1 MGMDISQIELLK
13 LFPKYQKIIYDKLIN
28 GNNIVFANA
37 ATNMTKTVVAASFKA
52 SNNSFVVVYPN
63 IYYANLAYLDYLDLL
78 EADEVSFFPVEEIVS
93 SELIASSSDFRIAR
107 LLTLKKIIENK
118 KQLIVT
124 TLEGYTRMVPSKDK
138 MISSFLKIDLDSK
151 ITKKELENAL
161 YLRGYKKVSITD
173 CEGTYSVRGSV
184 VDCYIIGSTYPVRFS
199 FDFDE
204 IENIKYFDPTTQL
217 SVEKTKEVTIYPVY
231 ELFYKETEYEEI
243 AKRITL
249 EYGDNEIV
257 KQDLENLKNYKNL
270 DTCYKY
276 LPFID
281 PNATF
286 ILTLLSFPTVIF
298 NELGQIIEKEN
309 QNIIEYATF
318 LENTKN
324 KSINKLFKSINEII
338 PYNSKTF
345 YFTQFYPNKEE
356 IKNIYHLN
364 DINIEDVKTSNV
376 IDYNNNFKNLTNELK
391 INNNKTYIITHN
403 TQEKLKFIEDVL
415 NANDLKYNHM
425 EDARSLKQ
433 NIINTMCSTDAIGFS
448 DYEENFEII
457 SPHELSKGKVT
468 RHHKYQKLYNESKQI
483 YSKEELKVGDYVVHR
498 DYGIGIYKGIES
510 ITLGNTINDY
520 IKIEYAS
527 ESKLFI
533 PVENIYVLEKYMGN
547 SDKIPKLSKTN
558 SKEWS
563 NKKAKIKAKLLETAK
578 KLIDIQAKRELLQGF
593 VYEKDTPLQKEFE
606 NDFEYVET
614 PGQLKATEDVKKDME
629 STHPMDRLICGDVG
643 FGKTEV
649 AMRAAFKAVESGKQV
664 LYLVPTTVLARQHY
678 YSFKNRFEKYGVRV
692 EMLSRFV
699 DDVTTKKTLEGLKKG
714 YVDIVVG
721 THRLL
726 SNDVICHDLGL
737 LIIDEEHRFGVEHK
751 ERIKEMKA
759 NVDVLSLSATPI
771 PRTLQMALTG
781 LRDMSLIETP
791 PVNRLSVQTYVL
803 KSNDSVIREAINREL
818 GRGGQV
824 LYLLNR
830 ISELDKICR
839 KIHRLVPNAKIG
851 LIHGKMSRDE
861 IEDTIT
867 QFLERTYDVL
877 VCTTIVETGID
888 IPNANTI
895 IIEKANMLGLAQI
908 YQIRGRVGR
917 SDRIAYAYLMYD
929 NESLLTETAR
939 KRLETIKEFTTLG
952 SGYKIDMRDLSIRGA
967 GDILGSEQ
975 SGFIDD
981 IGIDLYMKMLE
992 EAIAEQKGIVKKEE
1006 DKRILTS
1013 TSRHIDLN
1021 YVDDDAIRIAM
1032 HQSISKV
1039 CSREDAVKLINEFTD
1054 KYGKTSPELE
1064 LYIESRYLEY
1074 LLKSKGIETYKE
1086 KENEV
1091 EFNFDKEHTKNIN
1104 YNKIVSLSLNLPKA
1118 WRFKYL
1124 HERIYINILLDDG
1137 SKEKNKN
1144 NYIYKIVSFLENI

>member
-52 SNNSFVVVYPN
+52 NNNSFVVVYPN

-824 LYLLNR
+824 FYLLNR

-952 SGYKIDMRDLSIRGA
+952 SGYKIAMRDLSIRGA

-1013 TSRHIDLN
+1013 ASRHIDLN

-1124 HERIYINILLDDG
+1124 HERIYINISLDDV

>member
-1 MGMDISQIELLK
+1 MEMDISQIELLK
-13 LFPKYQKIIYDKLIN
+13 FFPKYQKIIYDKLIN

-52 SNNSFVVVYPN
+52 NNNSFVVVYPN

-231 ELFYKETEYEEI
+231 ELFYKEAEYEEI

-457 SPHELSKGKVT
+457 SP
-468 RHHKYQKLYNESKQI
+468 
-483 YSKEELKVGDYVVHR
+483 
-498 DYGIGIYKGIES
+498 
-510 ITLGNTINDY
+510 
-520 IKIEYAS
+520 
-527 ESKLFI
+527 
-533 PVENIYVLEKYMGN
+533 
-547 SDKIPKLSKTN
+547 
-558 SKEWS
+558 
-563 NKKAKIKAKLLETAK
+563 
-578 KLIDIQAKRELLQGF
+578 
-593 VYEKDTPLQKEFE
+593 
-606 NDFEYVET
+606 
-614 PGQLKATEDVKKDME
+614 
-629 STHPMDRLICGDVG
+629 
-643 FGKTEV
+643 
-649 AMRAAFKAVESGKQV
+649 
-664 LYLVPTTVLARQHY
+664 
-678 YSFKNRFEKYGVRV
+678 
-692 EMLSRFV
+692 
-699 DDVTTKKTLEGLKKG
+699 
-714 YVDIVVG
+714 
-721 THRLL
+721 
-726 SNDVICHDLGL
+726 
-737 LIIDEEHRFGVEHK
+737 
-751 ERIKEMKA
+751 
-759 NVDVLSLSATPI
+759 
-771 PRTLQMALTG
+771 
-781 LRDMSLIETP
+781 
-791 PVNRLSVQTYVL
+791 
-803 KSNDSVIREAINREL
+803 
-818 GRGGQV
+818 
-824 LYLLNR
+824 
-830 ISELDKICR
+830 
-839 KIHRLVPNAKIG
+839 
-851 LIHGKMSRDE
+851 
-861 IEDTIT
+861 
-867 QFLERTYDVL
+867 
-877 VCTTIVETGID
+877 
-888 IPNANTI
+888 
-895 IIEKANMLGLAQI
+895 
-908 YQIRGRVGR
+908 
-917 SDRIAYAYLMYD
+917 
-929 NESLLTETAR
+929 
-939 KRLETIKEFTTLG
+939 
-952 SGYKIDMRDLSIRGA
+952 
-967 GDILGSEQ
+967 
-975 SGFIDD
+975 
-981 IGIDLYMKMLE
+981 
-992 EAIAEQKGIVKKEE
+992 
-1006 DKRILTS
+1006 
-1013 TSRHIDLN
+1013 
-1021 YVDDDAIRIAM
+1021 
-1032 HQSISKV
+1032 
-1039 CSREDAVKLINEFTD
+1039 
-1054 KYGKTSPELE
+1054 
-1064 LYIESRYLEY
+1064 
-1074 LLKSKGIETYKE
+1074 
-1086 KENEV
+1086 
-1091 EFNFDKEHTKNIN
+1091 
-1104 YNKIVSLSLNLPKA
+1104 
-1118 WRFKYL
+1118 
-1124 HERIYINILLDDG
+1124 
-1137 SKEKNKN
+1137 
-1144 NYIYKIVSFLENI
+1144 

>member
-231 ELFYKETEYEEI
+231 ELFYKEAEYEEI

-364 DINIEDVKTSNV
+364 DINIEDIKTSNV

-824 LYLLNR
+824 FYLLNR

-839 KIHRLVPNAKIG
+839 KIYRLVPNAKIG

-952 SGYKIDMRDLSIRGA
+952 SGYKIAMRDLSIRGA

-1013 TSRHIDLN
+1013 ASRHIDLN

-1039 CSREDAVKLINEFTD
+1039 CSRADAVKLINEFTD

-1124 HERIYINILLDDG
+1124 YERIYINILLDDG

>member
-13 LFPKYQKIIYDKLIN
+13 IFPKYQKIIYDKLIN

-231 ELFYKETEYEEI
+231 ELFYKEAEYEEI

-578 KLIDIQAKRELLQGF
+578 KLIDIQAKREILQGF

-824 LYLLNR
+824 FYLLNR

-952 SGYKIDMRDLSIRGA
+952 SGYKIAMRDLSIRGA

-1013 TSRHIDLN
+1013 ASRHIDLN

>member
-231 ELFYKETEYEEI
+231 ELFYKEAEYEEI

-364 DINIEDVKTSNV
+364 DINIEDIKTSNV

-824 LYLLNR
+824 FYLLNR

-839 KIHRLVPNAKIG
+839 KIYRLVPNAKIG

-952 SGYKIDMRDLSIRGA
+952 SGYKIAMRDLSIRGA

-1013 TSRHIDLN
+1013 ASRHIDLN

-1039 CSREDAVKLINEFTD
+1039 CSRADAVKLINEFTD

>member
-1 MGMDISQIELLK
+1 MQLVLVIMKRILK
-13 LFPKYQKIIYDKLIN
+13 L
-28 GNNIVFANA
+28 
-37 ATNMTKTVVAASFKA
+37 
-52 SNNSFVVVYPN
+52 
-63 IYYANLAYLDYLDLL
+63 YL
-78 EADEVSFFPVEEIVS
+78 
-93 SELIASSSDFRIAR
+93 
-107 LLTLKKIIENK
+107 
-118 KQLIVT
+118 
-124 TLEGYTRMVPSKDK
+124 
-138 MISSFLKIDLDSK
+138 
-151 ITKKELENAL
+151 
-161 YLRGYKKVSITD
+161 
-173 CEGTYSVRGSV
+173 
-184 VDCYIIGSTYPVRFS
+184 
-199 FDFDE
+199 
-204 IENIKYFDPTTQL
+204 
-217 SVEKTKEVTIYPVY
+217 
-231 ELFYKETEYEEI
+231 
-243 AKRITL
+243 
-249 EYGDNEIV
+249 
-257 KQDLENLKNYKNL
+257 
-270 DTCYKY
+270 
-276 LPFID
+276 
-281 PNATF
+281 
-286 ILTLLSFPTVIF
+286 
-298 NELGQIIEKEN
+298 
-309 QNIIEYATF
+309 
-318 LENTKN
+318 
-324 KSINKLFKSINEII
+324 
-338 PYNSKTF
+338 
-345 YFTQFYPNKEE
+345 
-356 IKNIYHLN
+356 
-364 DINIEDVKTSNV
+364 
-376 IDYNNNFKNLTNELK
+376 
-391 INNNKTYIITHN
+391 
-403 TQEKLKFIEDVL
+403 
-415 NANDLKYNHM
+415 
-425 EDARSLKQ
+425 
-433 NIINTMCSTDAIGFS
+433 
-448 DYEENFEII
+448 
-457 SPHELSKGKVT
+457 HELSKGKVT

-578 KLIDIQAKRELLQGF
+578 KLIDIQAKREILQGF

-824 LYLLNR
+824 FYLLNR

-895 IIEKANMLGLAQI
+895 IIEKANILGLAQI

-952 SGYKIDMRDLSIRGA
+952 SGYKIAMRDLSIRGA

-1013 TSRHIDLN
+1013 ASRHIDLN

>member
-578 KLIDIQAKRELLQGF
+578 KLIDIQAKREILQGF

-824 LYLLNR
+824 FYLLNR

-952 SGYKIDMRDLSIRGA
+952 SGYKIAMRDLSIRGA

>member
-52 SNNSFVVVYPN
+52 NNNSFVVVYPN

-578 KLIDIQAKRELLQGF
+578 KLIDIQAKREILQGF

-824 LYLLNR
+824 FYLLNR

-952 SGYKIDMRDLSIRGA
+952 SGYKIAMRDLSIRGA

>member
-52 SNNSFVVVYPN
+52 NNNSFVVVYPN

-824 LYLLNR
+824 FYLLNR

-952 SGYKIDMRDLSIRGA
+952 SGYKIAMRDLSIRGA

>member
-1 MGMDISQIELLK
+1 MEMDISQIELLK
-13 LFPKYQKIIYDKLIN
+13 FFPKYQKIIYDKLIN

-37 ATNMTKTVVAASFKA
+37 ATNMTKTVVASSFKA
-52 SNNSFVVVYPN
+52 NNNSFVVVYPN

-824 LYLLNR
+824 FYLLNR

-952 SGYKIDMRDLSIRGA
+952 SGYKIAMRDLSIRGA

-1013 TSRHIDLN
+1013 ASRHIDLN

-1039 CSREDAVKLINEFTD
+1039 CSRADAVKLINEFTD

-1124 HERIYINILLDDG
+1124 HERIYINILLDDV

>member
-249 EYGDNEIV
+249 EYGNNEIV

-614 PGQLKATEDVKKDME
+614 PGQLKAAEDVKKDME

-824 LYLLNR
+824 FYLLNR

-895 IIEKANMLGLAQI
+895 IIEKANILGLAQI

-952 SGYKIDMRDLSIRGA
+952 SGYKIAMRDLSIRGA

-1013 TSRHIDLN
+1013 ASRHIDLN

-1124 HERIYINILLDDG
+1124 HERIYINILLDDV

>member
-231 ELFYKETEYEEI
+231 ELFYKEAEYEEI

-824 LYLLNR
+824 FYLLNR

-839 KIHRLVPNAKIG
+839 KIYRLVPNAKIG

-895 IIEKANMLGLAQI
+895 IIEKANILGLAQI

-952 SGYKIDMRDLSIRGA
+952 SGYKIAMRDLSIRGA

-1013 TSRHIDLN
+1013 ASRHIDLN

-1039 CSREDAVKLINEFTD
+1039 CSRADAVKLINEFTD

-1124 HERIYINILLDDG
+1124 HERIYINISLDDV

>member
-231 ELFYKETEYEEI
+231 ELFYKEAEYEEI

-824 LYLLNR
+824 FYLLNR

-952 SGYKIDMRDLSIRGA
+952 SGYKIAMRDLSIRGA

-1013 TSRHIDLN
+1013 ASRHIDLN

-1124 HERIYINILLDDG
+1124 HERIYINISLDDV

>member
-52 SNNSFVVVYPN
+52 NNNSFVVVYPN

-824 LYLLNR
+824 FYLLNR

-952 SGYKIDMRDLSIRGA
+952 SGYKIAMRDLSIRGA

-1013 TSRHIDLN
+1013 ASRHIDLN

>member
-231 ELFYKETEYEEI
+231 ELFYKEAEYEEI

-824 LYLLNR
+824 FYLLNR

-952 SGYKIDMRDLSIRGA
+952 SGYKIAMRDLSIRGA

-1013 TSRHIDLN
+1013 ASRHIDLN

-1039 CSREDAVKLINEFTD
+1039 CSRADAVKLINEFTD

-1124 HERIYINILLDDG
+1124 YERIYINILLDDG

>member
-52 SNNSFVVVYPN
+52 NNNSFVVVYPN

-824 LYLLNR
+824 FYLLNR

-917 SDRIAYAYLMYD
+917 SDRIAYAYLM
-929 NESLLTETAR
+929 
-939 KRLETIKEFTTLG
+939 
-952 SGYKIDMRDLSIRGA
+952 
-967 GDILGSEQ
+967 
-975 SGFIDD
+975 
-981 IGIDLYMKMLE
+981 
-992 EAIAEQKGIVKKEE
+992 
-1006 DKRILTS
+1006 
-1013 TSRHIDLN
+1013 
-1021 YVDDDAIRIAM
+1021 
-1032 HQSISKV
+1032 
-1039 CSREDAVKLINEFTD
+1039 
-1054 KYGKTSPELE
+1054 
-1064 LYIESRYLEY
+1064 
-1074 LLKSKGIETYKE
+1074 
-1086 KENEV
+1086 
-1091 EFNFDKEHTKNIN
+1091 
-1104 YNKIVSLSLNLPKA
+1104 
-1118 WRFKYL
+1118 
-1124 HERIYINILLDDG
+1124 
-1137 SKEKNKN
+1137 
-1144 NYIYKIVSFLENI
+1144 

>member
-13 LFPKYQKIIYDKLIN
+13 IFPKYQKIIYDKLIN

-231 ELFYKETEYEEI
+231 ELFYKEAEYEEI

-578 KLIDIQAKRELLQGF
+578 KLIDIQAKREILQGF

-824 LYLLNR
+824 FYLLNR

-952 SGYKIDMRDLSIRGA
+952 SGYKIAMRDLSIRGA

-1013 TSRHIDLN
+1013 ASRHIDLN

-1124 HERIYINILLDDG
+1124 HERIYINISLDDV

>member
-52 SNNSFVVVYPN
+52 NNNSFVVVYPN

-578 KLIDIQAKRELLQGF
+578 KLIDIQAKREILQGF

-824 LYLLNR
+824 FYLLNR

-952 SGYKIDMRDLSIRGA
+952 SGYKIAMRDLSIRGA

-1013 TSRHIDLN
+1013 ASRHIDLN

-1124 HERIYINILLDDG
+1124 HERIYINISLDDV